1 VFPDRTAQLAA
12 WVTDAG
18 LSRMYAGIHYRFD
31 ITAGRTLGESV
42 ARWAIGRDQ
51 DQGLLNSLR

>member
-1 VFPDRTAQLAA
+1 VLGSLFPERTSELDA

-31 ITAGRTLGESV
+31 IDAGRELGVAV
-42 ARWAIGRDQ
+42 ARWAIAHANR
-51 DQGLLNSLR
+51 LE